1 MPAPGGIR
9 THEKTARRRFSF
21 RGQRTRFK
29 RQRGQSLA
37 GLLIG

>member
-29 RQRGQSLA
+29 RQRGLA
-37 GLLIG
+37 SPGC